1 MSLPFSK
8 PTNNRNMITFCL
20 STFNTIN
27 YLKLAIHS
35 VRKNSFY
42 KDAPFIIHAE
52 NCTDGTNE
60 WLEQNKEKYN
70 LEIYIEQNETLRG
83 IGGGMNFCASKVK
96 TKYIGFLS
104 SDFYMAKNWDK
115 ELIDICENNP
125 SKKLWSFSYRVEP
138 NIFNNPSS
146 RPGTINVPTDAFG
159 EKFDNFN
166 EDLFLQWSDEFSQL
180 NDIQI
185 RKPEGVSGVISKNDW
200 DHIGGNDNRFAPMY
214 WEDADIFIRMLNEG
228 YDFVLTSKSV
238 LYHFASRTSRF
249 PDDNFNSRP
258 AHLAEYERKSLQ
270 KFIEKYGRLPEYDDM
285 GCYIPILPIDGSSN
299 IIKSN
304 I

>member
-1 MSLPFSK
+1 MS
-8 PTNNRNMITFCL
+8 ITFTL
-20 STFNTIN
+20 STFNTLN
-27 YLKLAIHS
+27 YLKLAIQS
-35 VRKNSFY
+35 VRENSYY

-60 WLEQNKEKYN
+60 WLLENKDKYN
-70 LEIYIEQNETLRG
+70 LEIYIEQNKIPRG

-104 SDFYMAKNWDK
+104 SDFYMAENWDQ
-115 ELIDICENNP
+115 ELVNICESNP
-125 SKKLWSFSYRVEP
+125 DKKLWTFSHRIEP
-138 NIFNNPSS
+138 DIFSDPNS
-146 RPGTINVPTDAFG
+146 RPGTLKVPVDAFG
-159 EKFDNFN
+159 EMHDNFD
-166 EDLFLQWSDEFSQL
+166 ETSFLQWSKEFSEM

-185 RKPEGVSGVISKNDW
+185 RKSEGVSGVISKIDW
-200 DHIGGNDNRFAPMY
+200 DYIGGNDDRFAPMY

-228 YDFVLTSKSV
+228 YDFVISSKSV

-249 PDDNFNSRP
+249 PDDNFSSRP
-258 AHLAEYERKSLQ
+258 SHLAEYERRSLQ
-270 KFIEKYGRLPEYDDM
+270 RFIEKYGKTPNHDEV
-285 GCYIPILPIDGSSN
+285 GCYIPMQPIDGSTN